1 MPRPLEVLSQAGDA
15 GLQMSPQAKALGL
28 QLISMSPAE
37 AIIKLPYR
45 AELVGEPDNGILAGG
60 AVTTLLDH
68 VCGQAVWAALEEFM
82 AIVTLDLRIDYTRP
96 AKPGLDLFGHAH
108 CYKLTRS
115 VAFVRASA
123 YETDPNDP
131 VSTAQAA
138 FMLTKMDIQPKR
150 PKSEGGKGE
159 GGKK

>member
-1 MPRPLEVLSQAGDA
+1 VKPLEVFNRSGDA
-15 GLQMSPQAKALGL
+15 GLHVVPQAKALKL
-28 QLISMSPAE
+28 ELVSMSPNE

-45 AELVGEPDNGILAGG
+45 LELVGEPDSGILAGG

-68 VCGQAVWAALEEFM
+68 VCSQAVWAALDEFM
-82 AIVTLDLRIDYTRP
+82 TIATLDLRIDYTRP
-96 AKPGLDLFGHAH
+96 ARPGLDLFGHAH

-123 YETDPNDP
+123 YETDPDDP

-138 FMLTKMDIQPKR
+138 FMLTRLDAQPTPTQLKAAGR
-150 PKSEGGKGE
+150 
-159 GGKK
+159 

>member
-1 MPRPLEVLSQAGDA
+1 MVKPLDVLSRAGDA
-15 GLQMSPQAKALGL
+15 GLHVVPQAKALRL
-28 QLISMSPAE
+28 ELVSMSPAE

-45 AELVGEPDNGILAGG
+45 EELIGEPDSGILAGG

-68 VCGQAVWAALEEFM
+68 VCSQAVWAALEEFM
-82 AIVTLDLRIDYTRP
+82 VIATLDLRIDYTRP
-96 AKPGLDLFGHAH
+96 ARPGLDLFGHAH

-123 YETDPNDP
+123 YETDRSDP

-138 FMLTKMDIQPKR
+138 FMLTRLDIQPTPEQVAAVAGR
-150 PKSEGGKGE
+150 
-159 GGKK
+159 

>member
-68 VCGQAVWAALEEFM
+68 VCGQAVWAALDEFM

-123 YETDPNDP
+123 YESDPNDP
-131 VSTAQAA
+131 VATAQAA
-138 FMLTKMDIQPKR
+138 FMLTRMDVQPR
-150 PKSEGGKGE
+150 PSQIKAGADT
-159 GGKK
+159 